1 MLPRSISAL
10 RALYAQRAISPS
22 EALAEFL
29 AVIERKEPVVK
40 AWAQL
45 HLDAAKARARE
56 LDLMLTRVAEQPPL
70 FGVPYAAKDIFHTA
84 GWRTEAG
91 SKVIA
96 GEVSRE
102 DATVVR
108 LLRAQQTILLGKT
121 TTTEFANLGGPPA
134 TTNAWNS
141 GHTPGGSSSGSAAA
155 VASGMVPFALG
166 TQTSGSLSR
175 PAAFNGLTVLKATYG
190 RISKYGVIPASDAL
204 DHIGAFTRN
213 IADTALFYNAV
224 AGPDPLDPTT
234 LSQAPTPLRVR
245 AAEPMTLGVLDTG
258 YFRDAEPEVLAH
270 YAAAL
275 ETFASAGYRVVE
287 VPTPEGFEAAIA
299 AHAVVMQAEVA
310 QYHRAYFAD
319 RAALYNDYLREYIRE
334 GLTITADRYI
344 EAQSI
349 RQRYREAFS
358 AVFSDAD
365 LIATP
370 AAPSTAPQ
378 GQTTTGS
385 PAFNQPFSNLGI
397 PTLAM
402 PNGFA
407 SNGLPTGLQLIA
419 PLYEEQRLIDAGVH
433 FQSSTDWHLRLPD

>member
-29 AVIERKEPVVK
+29 SVIERKEPTVK
-40 AWAQL
+40 AWKQL
-45 HLDAAKARARE
+45 HLDAARARAGE
-56 LDLMLTRVAEQPPL
+56 LDRMLHRVAELPPL
-70 FGVPYAAKDIFHTA
+70 FGVPYGAKDIFHTV

-108 LLRAQQTILLGKT
+108 LLHAQHTLLLGKT
-121 TTTEFANLGGPPA
+121 TTTEFANWGGPPP
-134 TTNAWNS
+134 TTNAWNA

-190 RISKYGVIPASDAL
+190 RISKHGVIPASNAL
-204 DHIGAFTRN
+204 DHVGAFTRN
-213 IADTALFYNAV
+213 IADTVLFYNAV

-234 LSQAPTPLRVR
+234 LPQAPTPLSVR
-245 AAEPMTLGVLDTG
+245 AAGPMTLGVLDTD
-258 YFRDAEPEVLAH
+258 YFRNAEPEVMAH

-275 ETFASAGYRVVE
+275 ETFAAAGYRVVE

-299 AHAVVMQAEVA
+299 AHSIVMQAEVA
-310 QYHRAYFAD
+310 QYHRVYFAE
-319 RAALYNDYLREYIRE
+319 RSALYSDYLRDYIGE

-344 EAQSI
+344 DAQTI
-349 RQRYREAFS
+349 RQRYRKAF
-358 AVFSDAD
+358 ATAFSDAD

-378 GQTTTGS
+378 GQTATGS
-385 PAFNQPFSNLGI
+385 PAFNQPFSNLGM

-419 PLYEEQRLIDAGVH
+419 PLLEEQRLIDAGVH
-433 FQSSTDWHLRLPD
+433 FQSNTDWHLRLPD